1 MPRSTLI
8 ESAEIRLVNG
18 LIHYV
23 CTSGDDVLRS
33 CMPRSVAVRAARDIL
48 AAVEKA
54 DMADIGGEV
63 VPFRGTG

>member
-8 ESAEIRLVNG
+8 ESAEIKLVGG

-33 CMPRSVAVRAARDIL
+33 CMAKSTAIAAAYDIL
-48 AAVEKA
+48 AAVDHAESA
-54 DMADIGGEV
+54 EV
-63 VPFRGTG
+63 VPIRRSG